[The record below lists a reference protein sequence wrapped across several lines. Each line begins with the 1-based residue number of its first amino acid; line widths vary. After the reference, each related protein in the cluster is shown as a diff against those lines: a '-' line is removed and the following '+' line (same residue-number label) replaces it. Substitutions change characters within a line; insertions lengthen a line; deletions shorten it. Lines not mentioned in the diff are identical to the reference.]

1 MPLEDLTA
9 RLARLPRATLA
20 VLPTPVEEMPNLAR
34 ALGGPRI
41 YVKRD
46 DLTGLAFG
54 GNKARQ
60 LEFHFG
66 EALAKGADT
75 VLITGSVQSNYA
87 RGCAAAAAKLGLVC
101 HVQLEDR
108 VSNESA
114 TYKNS
119 GNVLLDRLL
128 GATIHRF
135 PEGENE
141 AAADAN
147 LDRIAAELAA
157 TGSRPYVIHLGP
169 AHPPLGGFG
178 YIIAA
183 QEILAQAATAGLRVD
198 AVVVGS
204 GSAATHG
211 GLLFG
216 LRALGSR
223 IPVIG
228 VCVRRAAE
236 LQKER
241 VTIVTDALA
250 ERLDVPP
257 IVGVDDVAL
266 TDATLAPGYGRPNP
280 AVLEAMAL
288 AARTEALILDPVYT
302 GKAMAGLMYLIRQ
315 RTFGVDANV
324 IFVHTGGQPGLFAYE
339 PELTEAFAA
348 DRVDG

>member
-1 MPLEDLTA
+1 MPIEDLTA
-9 RLARLPRATLA
+9 RLARLPRAALA
-20 VLPTPVEEMPNLAR
+20 NLPTPLEQAPRLAK
-34 ALGGPRI
+34 ALGGPCI
-41 YVKRD
+41 FIKRD

-60 LEFHFG
+60 LEFYFG

-87 RGCAAAAAKLGLVC
+87 RGCAAAAAKLGLAC
-101 HVQLEDR
+101 HVQLENR
-108 VSNESA
+108 VPNESA
-114 TYKNS
+114 TYRNS

-147 LDRIAAELAA
+147 LDRIAADLAA
-157 TGSRPYVIHLGP
+157 AGKRPYAIHLGP
-169 AHPPLGGFG
+169 AHTPLGGFG

-183 QEILAQAATAGLRVD
+183 QEMLAQAAAAELRLD
-198 AVVVGS
+198 AIVLGS

-223 IPVIG
+223 VPVIG
-228 VCVRRAAE
+228 VCVRRAAD
-236 LQKER
+236 LQQER
-241 VTIVTDALA
+241 VTIVADALA
-250 ERLDVPP
+250 RRLGLSP
-257 IVGVDDVAL
+257 IVGPDDVKL

-288 AARTEALILDPVYT
+288 AARTEGLILDPVYT
-302 GKAMAGLMYLIRQ
+302 GRAMAGLMYLIRR
-315 RTFGVDANV
+315 RTFAPDANV
-324 IFVHTGGQPGLFAYE
+324 VFVHTGGQPGLFAYE